1 MLDAGNQSAKN
12 KAGDAEN
19 NAKDWRSPLRAEA
32 DAQIELL
39 QRGIFGVG
47 Y

>member
-19 NAKDWRSPLRAEA
+19 NAKDWRESIAGGG
-32 DAQIELL
+32 DAQ
-39 QRGIFGVG
+39 
-47 Y
+47 